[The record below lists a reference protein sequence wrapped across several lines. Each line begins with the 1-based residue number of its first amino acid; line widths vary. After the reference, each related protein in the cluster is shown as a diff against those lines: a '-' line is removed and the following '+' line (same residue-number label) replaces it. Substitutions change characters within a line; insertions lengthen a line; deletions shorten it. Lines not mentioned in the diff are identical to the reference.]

1 MGGEKFIPFRKAD
14 VVSMCADELPA
25 EERDAFMVF
34 CAMLASLLHHE
45 FHARIEALK
54 DAYHPFNPQSDTR
67 VIAPIGP
74 AERHAARLRLEQE
87 LADLAR
93 AANFTEVDNQDLDRA
108 FSEHSLL
115 KVRLTAKLDMVDKI
129 MIFRRGEWVMTE
141 RVPTWFGLRRKTV
154 EFPGYAKVLVY
165 ATIKEAEHFAGTDVD
180 RLPFR
185 PGSMIIKLFRTCPG
199 TTWRW
204 CCRTSRSRC
213 CASTRCSSAC
223 LRSSP
228 ASR

>member
-1 MGGEKFIPFRKAD
+1 
-14 VVSMCADELPA
+14 
-25 EERDAFMVF
+25 
-34 CAMLASLLHHE
+34 
-45 FHARIEALK
+45 
-54 DAYHPFNPQSDTR
+54 
-67 VIAPIGP
+67 
-74 AERHAARLRLEQE
+74 
-87 LADLAR
+87 
-93 AANFTEVDNQDLDRA
+93 DRA

-115 KVRLTAKLDMVDKI
+115 KVRLAAKLDMVDKI